1 MRGPF
6 FISVAFGF
14 FSLSHQTLAQSAIVI
29 DSPIIVEPQQSLTPF
44 DQELSPIHI
53 HDQLILNE
61 VVLKDSSALILPPFA
76 SVIIRRL
83 VSEDG
88 ARIQIIQSSSGQDAD
103 PGSSGGDGARVRF
116 FVKEIRGHVILESR
130 GGRGGDGRD
139 GRHGQQGM
147 DGEAG
152 RDART
157 LIGGWIY
164 LGDGEA
170 GRAGYPGED
179 GEDGESGGQGGNG
192 GRVSLYFSERN
203 PDSKIL
209 IDVAGGD
216 AGMGGR
222 AGLGGLG
229 GNGGPGGEGIKP
241 GPQGPMG
248 RRGQSGKPGVPGQPG
263 RPGTSGI
270 YQVSSK
276 LFECLLMLDL
286 LHRENHLHEEDFN
299 RCQAF
304 DRGSEVL
311 SRLSFDQKSLTTKS
325 TSQEEAIFWIQAN
338 GKNGKSSSRSRQ
350 YGETP
355 PDASSGTSGGEI
367 TIFLHEIP
375 HKLFMSARG
384 GNGGHGAKGALGKRG
399 RDGAAGRDAQPFRP
413 ARPGA
418 DGENGGAG
426 GSGSNGGAGGNGGKI
441 KLVLLASP
449 QDRDPAEIIE
459 NWIID
464 VRSGIGGMP
473 GEGGIGGRGGA
484 GGKGGK
490 AAPPKRPEPDG
501 KPGQMGLSGSA
512 GVVGESGQSGTFDVM
527 TVTSMEKFILDE
539 FRRDLD

>member
-1 MRGPF
+1 MRGLF
-6 FISVAFGF
+6 LIGIF
-14 FSLSHQTLAQSAIVI
+14 FSLCDLSQLAWAQSAVVI
-29 DSPIIVEPQQSLTPF
+29 ESPIIVEQQQSLNPF
-44 DQELSPIHI
+44 DQDSGPINSS
-53 HDQLILNE
+53 DQLILND

-88 ARIQIIQSSSGQDAD
+88 ARIQILQSSSGQDAE

-164 LGDGEA
+164 LGDGEV

-179 GEDGESGGQGGNG
+179 GEDGEDGGQGGNG
-192 GRVSLYFSERN
+192 GRVSLYFSEKN
-203 PDSKIL
+203 ADSKIL

-216 AGMGGR
+216 AGLGGR

-263 RPGTSGI
+263 RPGASGI
-270 YQVSSK
+270 YQVSSP
-276 LFECLLMLDL
+276 LFECLLLLDI
-286 LHRENHLHEEDFN
+286 LHRENNLHEEDFN
-299 RCQAF
+299 RCQSL
-304 DRGSEVL
+304 DRGSEVI
-311 SRLSFDQKSLTTKS
+311 SRMRFDQKSFATRS
-325 TSQEEAIFWIQAN
+325 TSQEDAVLWIQAD

-355 PDASSGTSGGEI
+355 PDASSGSSGGEI
-367 TIFLHEIP
+367 TVFLHEIP
-375 HKLFMSARG
+375 HRLFMSARG
-384 GNGGHGAKGALGKRG
+384 GNGGHGADGALGKRG

-418 DGENGGAG
+418 DGESGGAGGNGSSGGAG
-426 GSGSNGGAGGNGGKI
+426 GSGGKI
-441 KLVLLASP
+441 KLVLLAPPHEGDLSEFT
-449 QDRDPAEIIE
+449 DHWA
-459 NWIID
+459 ID
-464 VRSGIGGMP
+464 VRSGAGGMP
-473 GEGGIGGRGGA
+473 GQGGSGGRGGA

-501 KPGQMGLSGSA
+501 KPGQVGLNGSA
-512 GVVGESGQSGTFDVM
+512 GAAGASGQSGSFEIM

-539 FRRDLD
+539 FRQDLN